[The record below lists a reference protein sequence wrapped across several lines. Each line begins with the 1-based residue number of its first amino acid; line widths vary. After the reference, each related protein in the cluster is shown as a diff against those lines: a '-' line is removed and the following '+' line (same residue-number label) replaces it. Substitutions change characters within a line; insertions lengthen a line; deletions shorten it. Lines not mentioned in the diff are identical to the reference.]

1 MGDCCKR
8 LDGLTGGG
16 GSVGGTSTGDVQ
28 GNLTVTG
35 DIIVGPGPDGWGNVR
50 SATAANGLDLE
61 APAGKKV
68 RLVNGAKS
76 WVEVDA
82 NEMDLNAPN
91 IGHIGVRVPDLTTD
105 YNLTLPINTGT
116 ATQVLTSDGTRA
128 TYWSTAAGTGG
139 GGTVTSVD
147 VQSLNTFLT
156 TSGGPVTSAG
166 VIGVNLSGSALPV
179 ANGGT
184 GVSTSTGSGSVVLN
198 TSPNLTGPVTVGGN
212 LIVNGNETIN
222 STTGDVFTVNTTMTS
237 TSNLVKSFAPN
248 LLAGNS
254 VYTIFGRTESVNNAG
269 YIGFQLVSAGLADNF
284 LKFGLFVSTEV
295 LTMAGTGQI
304 VAKANIAS
312 TSITTGT
319 VTTPGGVGIGG
330 DLYVGKTINLAGS
343 TSGNVKIQTQANAG
357 VYNLNLPTSAGT
369 NGQVLSSGGGGS
381 APMTWVSAATGSVTS
396 IGMTVPAFLS
406 VSPVKTTT
414 KPTFALELSGSA
426 LPVLNG
432 GTGSTTAT
440 GTGSNVLQFNPT
452 LTGTTTV
459 SSLLVQSTSTFS
471 GTANFGSITASSGV
485 SALNLTATGTITGG
499 RLSCSA
505 TSTHSINLSSGTDV
519 ICNFFKQD
527 LVQGQVTNI
536 LLGQNNTTNLHGSI
550 GFKRD
555 DAGNGSRFEFSFPGT
570 SGVGVG
576 IYKAFVNGPNWY
588 EKTIVADGGIGCSGS
603 IRANSFSTS
612 GVEFGYD
619 TGTPTPGLL
628 AGNHFFTYYSRG
640 SRYTKIGN
648 QVTFSFFIEYDVN
661 ATAHND
667 ELLMNLPLPV
677 AVDAAAPLA
686 KSTTLLGDYRQYFIQ
701 VFAGTQQAKFTTHTD
716 TAFES
721 FVRYA
726 GNAYPDS
733 YVAGTIVYHTN

>member
-16 GSVGGTSTGDVQ
+16 GNAGGTSTGDVQ

-50 SATAANGLDLE
+50 SATAASGLDLE

-68 RLVNGAKS
+68 RLINGAKS
-76 WVEVDA
+76 WLEVDA
-82 NEMDLNAPN
+82 NGIELIAPN
-91 IGHIGVRVPDLTTD
+91 IGHIGLHVPDLTTD

-116 ATQVLTSDGTRA
+116 ATQVLTSDGTGA

-147 VQSLNTFLT
+147 VQSLTTFLT
-156 TSGGPVTSAG
+156 TSGGPVTTAG

-179 ANGGT
+179 ENGGT
-184 GVSTSTGSGSVVLN
+184 GVTTSTGTGSVVLN

-269 YIGFQLVSAGLADNF
+269 YIGFQLVSAGLADNY
-284 LKFGLFVSTEV
+284 LKFGLFGSTEV
-295 LTMAGTGQI
+295 MTMAGTGQV

-319 VTTPGGVGIGG
+319 FTTPGGIGVGG

-357 VYNLNLPTSAGT
+357 VYNLNLPTGAGT

-396 IGMTVPAFLS
+396 IGMTVPGFLS
-406 VSPVKTTT
+406 VTPAAITTNG
-414 KPTFALELSGSA
+414 TFAVSYSGSA
-426 LPVLNG
+426 LPIVNG

-440 GTGSNVLQFNPT
+440 GSGSNVLQSDPI
-452 LTGTTTV
+452 LTGKTTV
-459 SSLLVQSTSTFS
+459 GSLLVNSTSTFS

-485 SALNLTATGTITGG
+485 SAVNLTATGTITGG

-505 TSTHSINLSSGTDV
+505 TSTHSINISSGTND
-519 ICNFFKQD
+519 IAYFFKQD
-527 LVQGQVTNI
+527 MADPGVGYIFVGQS
-536 LLGQNNTTNLHGSI
+536 GGNNLSAGI
-550 GFKRD
+550 GFERTNN
-555 DAGNGSRFEFSFPGT
+555 ATTGNRLIFQIWGS
-570 SGVGVG
+570 SGPSVGV
-576 IYKAFVNGPNWY
+576 YKPFLNGTNWY
-588 EKTIVADGGIGCSGS
+588 EKSLIVDGGIGCSGS
-603 IRANSFSTS
+603 LNTGGGNFK
-612 GVEFGYD
+612 YD
-619 TGTPTPGLL
+619 EGTFTPTLS
-628 AGNHFFTYYSRG
+628 AGTHSFNYISRG
-640 SRYTKIGN
+640 GSYTKIGN
-648 QVTFSFFIEYDVN
+648 VCTLSFFVNYDVSLGS
-661 ATAHND
+661 TA
-667 ELLMNLPLPV
+667 EVTLALPFTALSHGS
-677 AVDAAAPLA
+677 APLSKA
-686 KSTTLLGDYRQYFIQ
+686 SSPENLINPPYQYFIY
-701 VFAGTQQAKFTTHTD
+701 VFQNQNVARFSSINTRQDGYLTYTSST
-716 TAFES
+716 
-721 FVRYA
+721 
-726 GNAYPDS
+726 S
-733 YVAGTIVYHTN
+733 YNGVFMEGTITFRCS